1 MFVRVIYSLII
12 PFIFFSQIALSQN
25 DCPKIYV
32 DIINGTI
39 NNLPLTADMQQVKDS
54 LPCFTGWTSEED
66 VHTNCGGG
74 VFFLDDDFYFYTG
87 KDYVEFRS
95 KFKGEVSDSLL
106 GLHPSEIERILGKSV
121 RNEEH
126 GSFVYIFFKT
136 SYGCLQ
142 IRLKNDI
149 VVSFSIHA
157 MKARKVDLCL

>member
-1 MFVRVIYSLII
+1 MLTRVIYSLII
-12 PFIFFSQIALSQN
+12 PFIFFSQITLSQN

-39 NNLPLTADMQQVKDS
+39 NNLKLTADMDQVKDS
-54 LPCFTGWTSEED
+54 LPCFTGSSAED
-66 VHTNCGGG
+66 EVINCGGG

-87 KDYVEFRS
+87 QDYVQFRS

-106 GLHPSEIERILGKSV
+106 GLHPSEIEKSFGKSV
-121 RNEEH
+121 RYEEH
-126 GSFVYIFFKT
+126 GNRVFIFFKT

-142 IRLKNDI
+142 IRLQNDI
-149 VVSFSIHA
+149 VVSFSMHA